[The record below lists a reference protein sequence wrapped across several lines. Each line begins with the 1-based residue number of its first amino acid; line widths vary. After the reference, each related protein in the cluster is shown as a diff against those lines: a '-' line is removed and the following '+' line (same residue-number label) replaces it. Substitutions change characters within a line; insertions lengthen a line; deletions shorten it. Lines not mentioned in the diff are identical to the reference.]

1 MAAVT
6 LEIDDELL
14 ARANAGAEQQGTD
27 LKTSLLVEVRRL
39 ATKAGTREDRRA
51 ALDKLFEMADEF
63 PTYLAGGMPS
73 REERNAR

>member
-14 ARANAGAEQQGTD
+14 AKASAGARQQGSD
-27 LKTSLLVEVRRL
+27 LHTSLLAEVRRL
-39 ATKAGTREDRRA
+39 ATRASTREERRA
-51 ALDKLFEMADEF
+51 ALEKLFELADQY